1 MNTSNSTVF
10 AVVLSASLCL
20 GQSTAAPS
28 SARDSAAKGA
38 PATAQSAEAPKA
50 PEKSAAYY
58 HYTLGHIYEEL
69 ATMYGRSEYANRAI
83 EEYRLAIENDPK
95 SEYLNSALAELYAKT
110 GRIRD
115 AVLEAQD
122 IIKRDPSNVEAR
134 RLLGRIY
141 LRSLG
146 DLQSGTQS
154 TDVLRR
160 AIEQYES
167 IVKLQPD
174 SVDDHLLLGR
184 LYRLNNDLIKA
195 ETEFKEAVRLQPYS
209 EEAVTTLAY
218 LYNEQGDSTRA
229 AKLLSTIPDS
239 ERSARLYLAL
249 GYTYEQQKDY
259 KNAIAAYRK
268 AVELDRDNLDA
279 MRGLAQNLM
288 ESGQT
293 EAALQQYQTIVDADP
308 QDAESYMR
316 IAEIQRRSGNYDQAL
331 EMLKK
336 AQNYVQ
342 DSQRVPYNMA
352 VVYHAQGRFDEAIQ
366 VLQDLVQKSEKPG
379 GAYNSG
385 ERNNRAIFIE
395 RLGTIYRDTG
405 KYELAVATFRK
416 MFELG
421 DENTSRGY
429 QEIVETYRDA
439 KMWPQATAA
448 AKEGVARLPNDRNLK
463 LTLAAQI
470 ADTGNTDEGINQV
483 KAMLK
488 GNAEDRELY
497 LTLAQISS
505 RAKRYKEAEEYVE
518 KAVLL
523 STKPEEQ
530 QYAWFVLGSI
540 YERQKKYEP
549 AEEMFKKAL
558 GDDQRNAMVLN
569 YLGYMLADRGVR
581 LEEALDYIKK
591 AVQLDPQN
599 GAYLDSLGWAY
610 FKLGDYTLAEANLR
624 RASERLSTDP
634 TIQDHLAELYAK
646 TGRLKLAAVHWE
658 RAIAEWNRSVP
669 AEVDQNDLQRV
680 QKKLES
686 AKVKLARQQERK
698 SAEAGKP

>member
-1 MNTSNSTVF
+1 
-10 AVVLSASLCL
+10 
-20 GQSTAAPS
+20 
-28 SARDSAAKGA
+28 
-38 PATAQSAEAPKA
+38 
-50 PEKSAAYY
+50 
-58 HYTLGHIYEEL
+58 
-69 ATMYGRSEYANRAI
+69 
-83 EEYRLAIENDPK
+83 
-95 SEYLNSALAELYAKT
+95 
-110 GRIRD
+110 
-115 AVLEAQD
+115 
-122 IIKRDPSNVEAR
+122 
-134 RLLGRIY
+134 
-141 LRSLG
+141 
-146 DLQSGTQS
+146 
-154 TDVLRR
+154 
-160 AIEQYES
+160 
-167 IVKLQPD
+167 
-174 SVDDHLLLGR
+174 
-184 LYRLNNDLIKA
+184 
-195 ETEFKEAVRLQPYS
+195 
-209 EEAVTTLAY
+209 
-218 LYNEQGDSTRA
+218 
-229 AKLLSTIPDS
+229 
-239 ERSARLYLAL
+239 
-249 GYTYEQQKDY
+249 
-259 KNAIAAYRK
+259 
-268 AVELDRDNLDA
+268 
-279 MRGLAQNLM
+279 
-288 ESGQT
+288 
-293 EAALQQYQTIVDADP
+293 
-308 QDAESYMR
+308 
-316 IAEIQRRSGNYDQAL
+316 
-331 EMLKK
+331 
-336 AQNYVQ
+336 
-342 DSQRVPYNMA
+342 
-352 VVYHAQGRFDEAIQ
+352 
-366 VLQDLVQKSEKPG
+366 
-379 GAYNSG
+379 
-385 ERNNRAIFIE
+385 
-395 RLGTIYRDTG
+395 
-405 KYELAVATFRK
+405 
-416 MFELG
+416 
-421 DENTSRGY
+421 
-429 QEIVETYRDA
+429 
-439 KMWPQATAA
+439 
-448 AKEGVARLPNDRNLK
+448 ARLPNDRNLK